1 MSLKDRLTGI
11 FDVFSRRAARRGSTY
26 KLDALSEQTRRRI
39 VILYRDVIAGQWQ
52 ANSWSP
58 SGNYTEEFW
67 TQIHNAL
74 EHLYGRVRLSAKS
87 TQTFV
92 DDAVAFVL
100 ECTTEEFFD
109 VLELSFRVECMWR
122 ILHERN
128 DLVDAINEIFR
139 VENAPYQLTRVVT
152 REEPNSGPFGQ
163 GTTIH
168 TVAWPRVVRAD
179 DDVTYSEAVAPALSV
194 LSAPHFEAASLEFR
208 DALDEY
214 RKGHYGDCVT
224 KCGSAFESVM
234 KVLCTRNGWQFDP
247 KKATASTLLTI
258 VLGKSSLDGFF
269 AQPLTL
275 IATMR
280 NKLSSAHGG
289 GTKVRAVERHIA
301 QYALTSTA
309 AAIVLLVHE
318 VGA

>member
-1 MSLKDRLTGI
+1 MSLRDRFLGM
-11 FDVFSRRAARRGSTY
+11 FDVFSRRATARGSTY
-26 KLDALSEQTRRRI
+26 NVAMLSEQTRRRI
-39 VILYRDVIAGQWQ
+39 LLLYRDVIAGEWQ
-52 ANSWSP
+52 PNRWSP
-58 SGNYTEEFW
+58 SANYTEEFW
-67 TQIHNAL
+67 AQVHNAL
-74 EHLYGRVRLSAKS
+74 EHLHGRARLSSQS
-87 TQTFV
+87 TQTIV
-92 DDAVAFVL
+92 DDGIAFVL

-109 VLELSFRVECMWR
+109 FLELSFRVECMWR

-139 VENAPYQLTRVVT
+139 VDNAPYQLTRVVT
-152 REEPNSGPFGQ
+152 REEPSSGRFGQ
-163 GTTIH
+163 GTTIQ
-168 TVAWPRVVRAD
+168 TVAWPRVVRVED
-179 DDVTYSEAVAPALSV
+179 EVTYSEAVAPALSV
-194 LSAPHFEAASLEFR
+194 LSAPHFEVANLEFR

-224 KCGSAFESVM
+224 KCGSAFESAL
-234 KVLCTRNGWQFDP
+234 KVICTRKGWQFDP
-247 KKATASTLLTI
+247 KKDTASTLLTI

-280 NKLSSAHGG
+280 NRLSSAHCG
-289 GTKVRAVERHIA
+289 GTAVRAVERHIA

-309 AAIVLLVHE
+309 AAVVLLVHE